1 MIHFSDQEITFY
13 KGDYTIEVKRMSHS
27 LEDIYL
33 TLLSEPDKGGRL
45 KNKMSEIEINRD
57 TGTEKKIKYKEPFS
71 FANVKRIFLK
81 DWMEIRHN
89 KELLFP
95 IIFLPVIFS
104 VGMPFLSGIGA
115 IADLAEIG
123 VSTVYEAIN
132 MMVNVMLKPTYLL
145 IPTVVSMIIASDS
158 FAGEKERKTAE
169 TLLVLPI
176 SHKEL
181 YLGKLLA
188 ALIPAIVFE
197 ILSFVIMG
205 IEINLIALPHTLPG
219 EPLFVFG
226 DLSFWLVAFLLGT
239 LFSTVSV
246 QLGIMISA
254 RSKNYKSAQSIS
266 GIIIVPILG
275 LMFGSMVN
283 PFLLS
288 DIGFI
293 LLLGAILTVIVYIQV
308 IIGSKLI
315 SKERLVANI
324 G

>member
-1 MIHFSDQEITFY
+1 
-13 KGDYTIEVKRMSHS
+13 
-27 LEDIYL
+27 
-33 TLLSEPDKGGRL
+33 
-45 KNKMSEIEINRD
+45 MSEIEINRD
-57 TGTEKKIKYKEPFS
+57 TGIEKKIKYKEPFS

-81 DWMEIRHN
+81 DWMEIRGN
-89 KELLFP
+89 KELLLP
-95 IIFLPVIFS
+95 IILLPVIFS
-104 VGMPFLSGIGA
+104 VAMPFISGIGA
-115 IADLAEIG
+115 IADISDFAELG

-132 MMVNVMLKPTYLL
+132 MMVNLVLKPMFLL
-145 IPTVVSMIIASDS
+145 IPTMVSMIIASDS

-197 ILSFVIMG
+197 VLSFVIMG
-205 IEINLIALPHTLPG
+205 IEINLIASAHLLPG
-219 EPLFVFG
+219 APLLIFG
-226 DLSFWLVAFLLGT
+226 DLSFWLVAFLLGS
-239 LFSTVSV
+239 LFSIVSV

-254 RSKNYKSAQSIS
+254 RSKNYKSAQTIS

-275 LMFGSMVN
+275 LLFGSMVN
-283 PFLLS
+283 PLLLS

-293 LLLGAILTVIVYIQV
+293 LLLGVILAVIVYIQ
-308 IIGSKLI
+308 ILIGSKLI
-315 SKERLVANI
+315 NREKLVANI